1 MSPPSPRQCSGRPDR
16 RLPRASARGPPLA
29 ELRRLSTEFKGAL
42 HELAASY
49 AVHVELLDAA
59 AAEHAG
65 LLARGAAG
73 VDAARPQPLSLG
85 HGELGEA
92 SDARR
97 CASDDSLAES
107 AGQDSDDC
115 TAHRHRAS
123 ADSLPPTPVRIQDP
137 AVLDAELTVVDVY
150 DFWKRDASCGDGSA
164 QSPLDLMRSKARQ
177 NQFAA
182 LDKMMT
188 RSNDNVG
195 GIAGKR
201 LMCRPIR
208 PDSLMHVT
216 WVVFSLVVI
225 TYDVISLPLGVSFQ
239 LDGEL
244 FFTAMDMVGRAFWT
258 LDIGM
263 NFLTGFYNSGRI
275 ELRFL
280 NIARKYTRTW
290 FFPDLAV
297 VTFDWAS
304 LIMVQPRGSGVV
316 RLAKFPRWSR
326 LIVRA
331 ARMFRI
337 ITMVKVAE
345 DAAETFVSDA
355 MGAVAGILRLL
366 CHLVVFNHFVACGWH
381 FMATHSHDTSWLDS
395 IEHESTFYRYVV
407 SFHWSMA
414 QYTPAP
420 SKYHPTNLSEWLY
433 ACVVLLFGIAVFSSF
448 LGKITSTLT
457 LLGSYRAQRSREDRK
472 LRQYLLCN
480 KVTTE
485 LSARIGSF
493 MRDRKVGERPRPT
506 YSEVTCFRTLP
517 ASLLMEVKWQSYSP
531 TIRAFPLFEIFTTIQ
546 ISVLYR
552 LCLDGITELSCSWG
566 DELFHAGSQ
575 AERVL
580 FVKHGQLHY
589 SRGNTNLH
597 AATRDSSVSNQARNL
612 MNKVA
617 SRAASTGASMTSLQ
631 LGKLII
637 QSPGPPDLDGDVAGT
652 DVLVI
657 GDAPSESAPYPWIC
671 EVALWCGWTH
681 HGTLFAKS
689 KCVVLAL
696 DAKAVHDVAA
706 QDVLVY
712 EGFRAYARAFA
723 RELGW
728 RFTASAQA
736 DGFPEGVDDYFGGD
750 RSQEFAQMAK
760 ETIYSE
766 MEKLRDRPTREF
778 GWSSTASL
786 ELD

>member
-1 MSPPSPRQCSGRPDR
+1 MSVTLPMCCGSSALWLSPALASPP
-16 RLPRASARGPPLA
+16 
-29 ELRRLSTEFKGAL
+29 LRSE
-42 HELAASY
+42 
-49 AVHVELLDAA
+49 
-59 AAEHAG
+59 
-65 LLARGAAG
+65 
-73 VDAARPQPLSLG
+73 
-85 HGELGEA
+85 
-92 SDARR
+92 
-97 CASDDSLAES
+97 DDDE
-107 AGQDSDDC
+107 G
-115 TAHRHRAS
+115 
-123 ADSLPPTPVRIQDP
+123 
-137 AVLDAELTVVDVY
+137 
-150 DFWKRDASCGDGSA
+150 GSE
-164 QSPLDLMRSKARQ
+164 Q
-177 NQFAA
+177 
-182 LDKMMT
+182 
-188 RSNDNVG
+188 
-195 GIAGKR
+195 
-201 LMCRPIR
+201 
-208 PDSLMHVT
+208 
-216 WVVFSLVVI
+216 
-225 TYDVISLPLGVSFQ
+225 
-239 LDGEL
+239 
-244 FFTAMDMVGRAFWT
+244 
-258 LDIGM
+258 
-263 NFLTGFYNSGRI
+263 
-275 ELRFL
+275 
-280 NIARKYTRTW
+280 
-290 FFPDLAV
+290 
-297 VTFDWAS
+297 
-304 LIMVQPRGSGVV
+304 
-316 RLAKFPRWSR
+316 
-326 LIVRA
+326 
-331 ARMFRI
+331 
-337 ITMVKVAE
+337 
-345 DAAETFVSDA
+345 VSDA

-407 SFHWSMA
+407 SGSAHLRVLAGLAVLSTCLACCSAGDASRFTLEAWAVIITAARPARWTAMIIA
-414 QYTPAP
+414 QISGTKLHAAGAGSGPHRPCSSSLMLYPTTAQPPARSFGQLGLTTEP
-420 SKYHPTNLSEWLY
+420 SVAMHPLKY
-433 ACVVLLFGIAVFSSF
+433 A
-448 LGKITSTLT
+448 GKITSTLT